1 MKRFGLFLFTILALA
16 SAGCQKEPE
25 GDGEVSQ
32 FTIVGTTDGVI
43 LPEWKAQEEIMVVCA
58 DEVYAFAADKA
69 GKTANFTEAE
79 GLLTA
84 EVIADNPVAA
94 YANCTNMF
102 GSFKIMAEQTWKDG
116 KNTSVIPAYAYT
128 MNAPVANKLALAFK
142 PLASVLNLNV
152 APYDIVVEKI
162 KIAPAADATVTEGAL
177 AGTFTADAAQNN
189 VRVGNALNEVILNL
203 SAPADLKQGGSFN
216 IPLGWFSIEGG
227 LTVTM
232 IYDGVKEY
240 PFTLWTDGVA
250 KSYNDEGGLKS
261 SKLISETLA
270 FDDNAFPRAWFIKA
284 DASAD
289 AKGLSWETAT
299 TLDNALKTALP
310 GSVLH
315 LAAGTYKPT
324 VAQKYMI
331 GDGDAAT
338 EAPEQEEFKSF
349 LIDKNISIIGGYP
362 ANAAT
367 GAVADATSN
376 VTILDGDG
384 KAYHTVLVGAAK
396 VDGEKVVIEGI
407 TITGGVNTAEA
418 VGFLPC
424 NGVNFS
430 SSSAGGIALINSAV
444 EMKNVK
450 VTGNKAA
457 NNGGLYCAGCDIT
470 MTNCSID
477 NNEAAVNAGGALFT
491 TGTKLVMDG
500 CSISNNTAGGFA
512 GGTYI
517 YLPAGKTMEAEIKN
531 SHIDNNSASSNC
543 GGAYLRDDSGN
554 NGMTLSFTD
563 CSFNY
568 NVGGMGGC
576 MRIDNLKMTF
586 KDCEFKGNQNRGN
599 GNIYILYNPASGTTC
614 DTDITFDGCS
624 YTENVPAEG
633 ASSGLIGGI
642 YMYTN
647 AAGTGAFNTYITNCC
662 FTNNKAN
669 GRAASLYMRNGKI
682 AQTNLYVANCTFA
695 NNTAGDM
702 GTAINL
708 FGTSAYK
715 VVGTVVSSTATGNT
729 STNATTDIGAFCC
742 ETAGTT
748 LNLYNTISA
757 GNKTTDGT
765 ACDINNLNNSGAIN
779 TISSFIG
786 AKYYGADAAEA
797 AVTPAFDFAT
807 MLAAPANGVV
817 KLVGTASTNP
827 AFGNGM
833 TATALK
839 ALATGSMSADIL
851 AKDQN
856 GNARNDTDKIAG
868 ACVK

>member
-25 GDGEVSQ
+25 GGGEVSQ

-367 GAVADATSN
+367 GAVADASAN
-376 VTILDGDG
+376 KTILDGDG
-384 KAYHTVLVGAAK
+384 KAYHTLVVGAAK
-396 VDGEKVVIEGI
+396 VAGEKVVLEGF
-407 TITGGVNTAEA
+407 TVTGGNTSADA
-418 VGFLPC
+418 VGSLPC
-424 NGVNFS
+424 NGVNL
-430 SSSAGGIALINSAV
+430 AGQNGGGVVLINSAV
-444 EMKNVK
+444 DMKNVT
-450 VTGNKAA
+450 VTGNKADSFA
-457 NNGGLYCAGCDIT
+457 GLYCTGCDIN
-470 MTNCSID
+470 MTNCKID
-477 NNEAAVNAGGALFT
+477 GNDAGTNVGGAYFT
-491 TGTKLVMDG
+491 TDTKLVMDG
-500 CSISNNTAGGFA
+500 CSISGNTAGGLAGGLELHVPAGEAMEVEFKNTHIDNNTAG
-512 GGTYI
+512 
-517 YLPAGKTMEAEIKN
+517 
-531 SHIDNNSASSNC
+531 SNA
-543 GGAYLRDDSGN
+543 GGAYITDSSGEN
-554 NGMTLSFTD
+554 LMKVAFTN
-563 CSFNY
+563 CSFNG
-568 NVGGMGGC
+568 NSGNMGGC
-576 MRIDNLKMTF
+576 MLLNNTKITF
-586 KDCEFKGNQNRGN
+586 KNCEFKANRNKGN
-599 GNIYILYNPASGTTC
+599 GNIYAYTT
-614 DTDITFDGCS
+614 S
-624 YTENVPAEG
+624 AEG
-633 ASSGLIGGI
+633 AMDITMDGCTYADNLPADGATAGVIGGV
-642 YMYTN
+642 YLYTN
-647 AAGTGAFNTYITNCC
+647 GPGAYNAYITNCY
-662 FTNNKAN
+662 FGNNKAN
-669 GRAASLYMRNGKI
+669 GRAASIYMRNGKI
-682 AQTNLYVANCTFA
+682 GQTNLYVANCTFA
-695 NNTAGDM
+695 NNQAGSL

-708 FGTSAYK
+708 NGTEAYK
-715 VVGTVVSSTATGNT
+715 VNATVVSCTATANT
-729 STNATTDIGAFCC
+729 STSETNMGAFCC
-742 ETAGTT
+742 ETIGTT
-748 LNLYNTISA
+748 MNLYNTISA
-757 GNKTTDGT
+757 GNKTSGGVASDV
-765 ACDINNLNNSGAIN
+765 NNKAGAMNIY
-779 TISSFIG
+779 SSLIG
-786 AKYYGADAAEA
+786 ATYFGQDAKEA
-797 AVTPAFDFAT
+797 AVTPAFDYTT

-817 KLVGTASTNP
+817 KLSGTASTNP
-827 AFGNGM
+827 AFSNGM
-833 TATALK
+833 TATGLK
-839 ALATGSMSADIL
+839 ALAAGSMTADIL

-856 GNARNDTDKIAG
+856 GNARTDTDKIIG

>member
-1 MKRFGLFLFTILALA
+1 MKRFGLFLITILALA

-25 GDGEVSQ
+25 GGGEVSQ

-177 AGTFTADAAQNN
+177 AGTFTADAAQSN

-240 PFTLWTDGVA
+240 PFTLWTDGVV

-261 SKLISETLA
+261 SKLISETLE
-270 FDDNAFPRAWFIKA
+270 FDNNAFPRAWFIKA

-289 AKGLSWETAT
+289 AKGLTWETAT

-367 GAVADATSN
+367 GAVADATAN
-376 VTILDGDG
+376 KTILDGDG
-384 KAYHTVLVGAAK
+384 KAYHTVIVAAEK

-407 TITGGVNTAEA
+407 TITGSNSTKDA
-418 VGFLPC
+418 VGVLPC
-424 NGVNFS
+424 NGVNLAAQN
-430 SSSAGGIALINSAV
+430 AGGIALISSTV
-444 EMKNVK
+444 EMKNVTI
-450 VTGNKAA
+450 TGNKADSFA
-457 NNGGLYCAGCDIT
+457 GLYCSGCDIN
-470 MTNCSID
+470 MTNCKID
-477 NNEAAVNAGGALFT
+477 GNDAGTNVGGAYFT
-491 TGTKLVMDG
+491 TDTHLVMDG
-500 CSISNNTAGGFA
+500 CSISNNTAGGLA
-512 GGTYI
+512 GG
-517 YLPAGKTMEAEIKN
+517 LELHVPAEKAMEVEFKN
-531 SHIDNNSASSNC
+531 THIDNNTAVGNA
-543 GGAYLRDDSGN
+543 GGAYLSDASGKN
-554 NGMTLSFTD
+554 LMKVSFTG
-563 CSFNY
+563 CSFNG
-568 NVGGMGGC
+568 NSGNMGGC
-576 MRIDNLKMTF
+576 MVLNNTKIVF
-586 KDCEFKGNQNRGN
+586 KNCEFKANRNNGN
-599 GNIYILYNPASGTTC
+599 GNIYAYTTTAEGAI
-614 DTDITFDGCS
+614 DFTMDGCT
-624 YTENVPAEG
+624 YADNLPAEG
-633 ASSGLIGGI
+633 SATGLIGGI
-642 YMYTN
+642 YLYTN
-647 AAGTGAFNTYITNCC
+647 GPGEYNAYITNCS
-662 FTNNKAN
+662 FINNKAN
-669 GRAASLYMRNGKI
+669 GRAASIYMRNAKI
-682 AQTNLYVANCTFA
+682 DQTNLYVANCTFA
-695 NNTAGDM
+695 NNQAGSL

-708 FGTSAYK
+708 YGTAAYK
-715 VVGTVVSSTATGNT
+715 VNATVISCTATANT
-729 STNATTDIGAFCC
+729 STSETNMGAFCC
-742 ETAGTT
+742 ETTGTT
-748 LNLYNTISA
+748 MNLYNTISA
-757 GNKTTDGT
+757 GNKTSGGT
-765 ACDINNLNNSGAIN
+765 ACDTNNKAGAMN
-779 TISSFIG
+779 TYSSLIG
-786 AKYYGADAAEA
+786 ATYFGADAKET
-797 AVTPAFDFAT
+797 AVTPAFDYTT

-839 ALATGSMSADIL
+839 ALAAGSMSADIL

-856 GNARNDTDKIAG
+856 GNPRNDTDKIAG